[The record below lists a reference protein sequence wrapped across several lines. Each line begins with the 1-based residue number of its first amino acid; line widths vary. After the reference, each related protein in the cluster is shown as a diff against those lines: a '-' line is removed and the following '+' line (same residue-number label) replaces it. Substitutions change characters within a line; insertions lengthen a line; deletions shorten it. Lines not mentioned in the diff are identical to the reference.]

1 MARNTRL
8 EKNKVINQDKDIK
21 SVNCF
26 FFGFAG
32 PAGACVYYLLD
43 IVIDPLGRVFF
54 DHKTT
59 IG

>member
-8 EKNKVINQDKDIK
+8 EKNEVINQDKDIK
-21 SVNCF
+21 SVNRF
-26 FFGFAG
+26 FFALQGQLAH
-32 PAGACVYYLLD
+32 VYLLD

>member
-8 EKNKVINQDKDIK
+8 ERKGVINQDKDIK
-21 SVNCF
+21 SFNCF
-26 FFGFAG
+26 FLLQGQLAS
-32 PAGACVYYLLD
+32 VYLLN
-43 IVIDPLGRVFF
+43 IVVDPLGRVFF